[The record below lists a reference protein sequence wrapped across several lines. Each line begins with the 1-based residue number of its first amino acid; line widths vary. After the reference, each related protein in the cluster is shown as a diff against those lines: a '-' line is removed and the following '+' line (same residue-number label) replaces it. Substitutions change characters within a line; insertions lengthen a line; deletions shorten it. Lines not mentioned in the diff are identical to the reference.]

1 MVAFSAKKSTFS
13 IPVSRKAEPLP
24 AIIRSGKEFLK
35 LKIPAAEM
43 KTADFIAEYPLP
55 FPPEHTIIESEEPL
69 FRNMTWKDGAEESG
83 EDSVEL
89 LRPHFHFAPRHGWL
103 NDPNGLFY
111 RNGEWYLF
119 FQHNPFSTDWGNM
132 HWKHAVSR
140 DLIHWEEKGIS
151 LYPDSIGNMY
161 SGSAVVDR
169 ENVAGFGKDAILLFY
184 TNAAYSGEGSQNVA
198 YSLDGGE
205 TFRKYEK
212 NPILPSFDG
221 CCDRDPS
228 VTYDPEE
235 ACWRMALYLG
245 DETKQEFLLLE
256 SRNLLDWSVTDRYK
270 IANGRECPVLR
281 RMQDESSGSWK
292 WLFAEA
298 NGFYRIGRISR
309 GKITF
314 ESESRRFLCGDAY
327 AGQCFVNTPENET
340 VYLAW
345 MRMPRRFTRTYTG
358 TMSSPMRL
366 SLRNGLLRVEP
377 YRLCG
382 KCELFETSR
391 ARSVSLPD
399 GELIFDPEKHRIGFQ
414 DRSWEIPADLSALKG
429 RLILDATSLE
439 YFDDSGLFSFCLS
452 CRTGVEL

>member
-111 RNGEWYLF
+111 RNGEWHLF

-184 TNAAYSGEGSQNVA
+184 TNAAYSGAIGH
-198 YSLDGGE
+198 
-205 TFRKYEK
+205 
-212 NPILPSFDG
+212 
-221 CCDRDPS
+221 
-228 VTYDPEE
+228 
-235 ACWRMALYLG
+235 
-245 DETKQEFLLLE
+245 
-256 SRNLLDWSVTDRYK
+256 
-270 IANGRECPVLR
+270 LR
-281 RMQDESSGSWK
+281 
-292 WLFAEA
+292 
-298 NGFYRIGRISR
+298 SR
-309 GKITF
+309 G
-314 ESESRRFLCGDAY
+314 SM
-327 AGQCFVNTPENET
+327 
-340 VYLAW
+340 LADGPL
-345 MRMPRRFTRTYTG
+345 PRR
-358 TMSSPMRL
+358 
-366 SLRNGLLRVEP
+366 
-377 YRLCG
+377 
-382 KCELFETSR
+382 
-391 ARSVSLPD
+391 
-399 GELIFDPEKHRIGFQ
+399 
-414 DRSWEIPADLSALKG
+414 
-429 RLILDATSLE
+429 
-439 YFDDSGLFSFCLS
+439 
-452 CRTGVEL
+452 